1 MYYHYTKGLCV
12 KIASSTI
19 TKEVAF
25 GEFFLI
31 LQIKITM
38 IDSKKLDYP
47 KMPSKVGLKISIISA
62 LVFLG
67 FSACTQPA
75 KPKLE
80 IPEIYSNKNIVIGAR
95 SQIGV
100 VTKYDTSYY
109 STAYPPAD
117 TGVCAD
123 VIWRAFQETGY
134 DFKKMLDEDIRK
146 NSSAYPQNSLTDEN
160 INFRRVQNI
169 RTYLERHAQSLTTE
183 VKPGDKTNLSEWQGG
198 DIVTFAQI
206 KGGLWHI
213 AIISNKRQ
221 VDGIPL
227 LIHNYGRGVKEDN
240 FLTNWPTKITGHFRM
255 K

>member
-1 MYYHYTKGLCV
+1 
-12 KIASSTI
+12 
-19 TKEVAF
+19 
-25 GEFFLI
+25 
-31 LQIKITM
+31 M

-47 KMPSKVGLKISIISA
+47 KMTSKEGLKIFIISG
-62 LVFLG
+62 LILLG
-67 FSACTQPA
+67 FSACTQSE

-80 IPEIYSNKNIVIGAR
+80 IPEIYSNQNLVIGAR

-183 VKPGDKTNLSEWQGG
+183 VKPGDKKNLSEWQGG

-221 VDGIPL
+221 ADGIPL